1 MKHFA
6 ALMMTLTLTGG
17 CALHDVKEDRTS
29 PAAIP
34 KAYSSAE
41 PNERSATPWWKELG
55 SPGFESYVD
64 EMLKQNFDLKRGL
77 ARVKQMQA
85 IAKKAGSARWP
96 VVDGKIGTSFSQSV
110 FTLGDLGEQTVEST
124 RYPIDVSVGYEVDLW
139 GKVASAVRA
148 SELELVASRDDLSAM
163 GLSLTAAAARCWFL
177 IREHQA
183 HLELLERQEKV
194 SLDYIKLIRFRV
206 ERGLASTLDVLQQEQ
221 QLAAIRSRRPRH
233 QVAIETAKHQLAI
246 LAGRPPLEGTWNPP
260 SGLPSMGA
268 LPGKGLPVELLKAR
282 PDMRAAL
289 RRVNAADYR
298 VGVAIGDQ
306 FPALRF
312 SVSGGLSG
320 SEPSNIFTSWVYNLV
335 GSLVAPIFDGFR
347 RSAEVERSRAALEDA
362 VSAYGKAVLSAF
374 GEVEDA
380 LARERAERETMV
392 LTGKQLEAGRRTL
405 DEATRRYQNGLSG
418 YLPVLQALK
427 ALQELEHSMLSAQ
440 GRAWTERIGL
450 YLALGGSWLD
460 DKALGQGL
468 SK

>member
-1 MKHFA
+1 
-6 ALMMTLTLTGG
+6 
-17 CALHDVKEDRTS
+17 
-29 PAAIP
+29 
-34 KAYSSAE
+34 
-41 PNERSATPWWKELG
+41 
-55 SPGFESYVD
+55 
-64 EMLKQNFDLKRGL
+64 
-77 ARVKQMQA
+77 
-85 IAKKAGSARWP
+85 
-96 VVDGKIGTSFSQSV
+96 
-110 FTLGDLGEQTVEST
+110 
-124 RYPIDVSVGYEVDLW
+124 
-139 GKVASAVRA
+139 
-148 SELELVASRDDLSAM
+148 M

-233 QVAIETAKHQLAI
+233 QVTIETARHQLAI

-260 SGLPSMGA
+260 SGLPSMGS

-312 SVSGGLSG
+312 SASGGLSG